1 MVFLIEDILQ
11 AMQHPRRNLVRLNDL
26 EIVHGAFGNKDYA
39 IGNNVVIFHVLWR
52 GGSYA
57 MRCYRRRKPYLKEL
71 YNDSYLPKELN
82 VGKGCID
89 RMVDVVLCDWVE
101 GSSLSRC
108 VEKAIQMSDHKRL
121 SELAKAF
128 DRMALS
134 LIEADWAHGD
144 LSPDNIIVDRCGELH
159 LIDLDARYIPELK
172 GCESGEL
179 GTSAYQ
185 PIRTKEDFGARMDD
199 FSIAVISTSLHALSL
214 DPTLKSK
221 FPFMDGLLFDGKKI
235 NDKRY
240 EVINYLQDLFCREG
254 YFSHYRIMKLLK
266 LSTLEINYLP
276 DLLRVNVDSEA
287 RDIELEL
294 FIEWGICGYYDRGS
308 GEVIIPP
315 LYDEAFEFRGDF
327 ALVRLDRWWFYIDK
341 SGRAVESCGECRER
355 KPSKIRMQS

>member
-1 MVFLIEDILQ
+1 MAFLISDVLQ
-11 AMQHPRRNLVRLNDL
+11 AMRQVRSNLQTIQGL
-26 EIVHGAFGNKDYA
+26 EIVDGAFGACSYA
-39 IGNNVVIFHVLWR
+39 IGNNVVVFRVLWQGR
-52 GGSYA
+52 DCS
-57 MRCYRRRKPYLKEL
+57 MRCYRRRKLYLKEL
-71 YNDSYLPKELN
+71 YGERYFPDELN
-82 VGKGCID
+82 VGSGSVD

-101 GSSLSRC
+101 GRSLSRC
-108 VEKAIQMSDHKRL
+108 VEEALRDLDRERL
-121 SELAKAF
+121 RELAMAF

-172 GCESGEL
+172 GCESEEL

-185 PIRTKEDFGARMDD
+185 PIRSKDDFGARMDD

-221 FPFMDGLLFDGKKI
+221 FPFMDGLLFDGKKV

-240 EVINYLQDLFCREG
+240 EVINSLLELFCREG
-254 YFSHYRIMKLLK
+254 YFSHYRLMKLLK
-266 LSTLEINYLP
+266 LGTLEINYLP
-276 DLLRVNVDSEA
+276 DLLRVNVNSEV

-294 FIEWGICGYYDRGS
+294 FIEWGICGYYDSGS
-308 GEVIIPP
+308 GEVTIPP

-341 SGRAVESCGECRER
+341 SGRVVESCGECRER